1 MQEIIKWIER
11 LVSDE
16 LERANDEFPLF
27 HSKHEAYGVL
37 LEEFKEA
44 RDEWKMIVAYM
55 DRIESFTFHDMDEIE
70 IRIARN
76 VAKHHALYCIAEL
89 IQCVAML
96 DKWTQSED
104 KWNEVK

>member
-1 MQEIIKWIER
+1 MKEIIKWVER
-11 LVSDE
+11 LVADE
-16 LERANDEFPLF
+16 LERANEEFPLF

-37 LEEFKEA
+37 LEEFAEA
-44 RDEWKMIVAYM
+44 HDEWEHFVSMISDTGSCAFNDRDEELKRSRM
-55 DRIESFTFHDMDEIE
+55 H
-70 IRIARN
+70 ARHR
-76 VAKHHALYCIAEL
+76 AMYCIAEL

>member
-1 MQEIIKWIER
+1 MQEIIKWVER
-11 LVSDE
+11 LVADE

-37 LEEFKEA
+37 LEEFIEA
-44 RDEWKMIVAYM
+44 HDEWENFVNVISDTGNCAFKDRDEELKHNRMY
-55 DRIESFTFHDMDEIE
+55 
-70 IRIARN
+70 ARQY
-76 VAKHHALYCIAEL
+76 AMYCIAEL

-104 KWNEVK
+104 KWNEV